1 MTMERSGRQN
11 LNRVHSSPASRRA
24 GYTGSAACNLE
35 LNSWTRIGLS
45 AKKPEIVFNNLFSH
59 INVENLRQAFQALDG
74 TKAVGIDGISKAEY
88 AMDLDENL
96 ESLVTRLHVR
106 TYRPQAK
113 REVLIPKSN
122 GKTRP
127 IAISCFEDKLVEW
140 TLGKILESVYEP
152 IFIRNSFGFR
162 PRRSQHDAIKASH
175 NILKDDKRPFVV
187 EIDLANFFNTV
198 PHRKLM
204 KILRRR
210 ISDKRLLGLIA
221 RFLKVDIL
229 DQTGITKQSEVGTP
243 QGSVMSPILSNIFL
257 HYALDTW
264 FLENY
269 ASQSAVIVR
278 FADDAIFMF
287 SKERQANDFL
297 VALRLRLAEYKL
309 SVNEDKT
316 AIINFAKGKEN
327 IFNFLGFTFFWNK
340 NKGWRKISLVIKTQ
354 RDRLAKKTKEY
365 TEWIKLNR
373 ARMKRKELWSLT
385 AAKLRGHYDYYGYY
399 CNRGKLML
407 FYRSV
412 IGDLFK
418 WLNRRSQKTS
428 YNWPQFK
435 QLLKSEP
442 LPLPPDTTQLKT
454 LGCRSRD
461 AHY

>member
-1 MTMERSGRQN
+1 MERSGRQN
-11 LNRVHSSPASRRA
+11 LNRDHSSPTSRRA
-24 GYTGSAACNLE
+24 GRAGSAARNLE
-35 LNSWTRIGLS
+35 LNSWARIGLS
-45 AKKPEIVFNNLFSH
+45 AKKPEVVFTNLFSH

-74 TKAVGIDGISKAEY
+74 AKAVGIDGISKAEY
-88 AMDLDENL
+88 AKDLDRNL
-96 ESLVTRLHVR
+96 EDLVTRLHIG

-113 REVLIPKSN
+113 REVLIPKAN

-140 TLGKILESVYEP
+140 ILGKILESVYES

-210 ISDKRLLGLIA
+210 ISDGRLLGLIA
-221 RFLKVDIL
+221 RFLKVEIL
-229 DQTGITKQSEVGTP
+229 DQTGVTKQSEVGTP

-264 FLENY
+264 FVENY

-287 SKERQANDFL
+287 SKEQQANDFL

-340 NKGWRKISLVIKTQ
+340 NKGWRKISLVVKTQ
-354 RDRLAKKTKEY
+354 RDRLARKTKEY
-365 TEWIKLNR
+365 TDWIKLNR
-373 ARMKRKELWSLT
+373 GRMKRKELWSLT
-385 AAKLRGHYDYYGYY
+385 AAKLRGHYEYYGYY

-407 FYRSV
+407 YYLSV

-428 YNWPQFK
+428 YKWPQFK

-442 LPLPPDTTQLKT
+442 LPLPPDTTRLKT
-454 LGCRSRD
+454 LGWSPY
-461 AHY
+461 AK